1 MARVAGIEPAT
12 RGFGDRRSTIEL
24 HRHGLS
30 AALSCRLTY
39 HRNGL
44 RPVLWLTAGCFPRSG
59 GASSPIPSRRAV
71 ISARMHRQK
80 AVCAA
85 PKGFEPLVFGG
96 VCPRYTLLVRMP

>member
-39 HRNGL
+39 HRDGL

-59 GASSPIPSRRAV
+59 GASYATSVSRCN
-71 ISARMHRQK
+71 SAMLCQMHRQK
-80 AVCAA
+80 AVS
-85 PKGFEPLVFGG
+85 
-96 VCPRYTLLVRMP
+96 